1 MERDGVRRGLARAGD
16 WARTRPLHLLPW
28 IVLTAGVVLWPGRRP
43 PGAGLSEDRIMDPAA
58 FDRVEPGRG
67 RAARHPHAIPLIGW
81 RDILWRT
88 VWETVRD
95 KLPST
100 AGGVTFYVLLAIF
113 PAIGAFVSLYGL
125 VSDVTAV
132 ERQLRGLA
140 GVFPASVV
148 QIVGEQML
156 RLAGQHQARL
166 SLAFVVSLLL
176 SVWSANAGMK
186 ALFEGLN
193 VAYDEREKRNFLR
206 RTALTYASTL
216 GALVFLSLV
225 ALILVAAPV
234 ALRRLGVARADD
246 LWIALRWGVVLAV
259 TTASFAVIYRFGPS
273 RRPAKWRWVA
283 WGALAAALAWLGGSL
298 GFSWYVN
305 HVAHFDATYG
315 PLGAVVAFMTW
326 VWFSVLALLAGAEL
340 NAEIEHQTAVDSTIG
355 EDRPMGQR
363 GAAMADTVG
372 KPFILHESLSHGAG
386 MARRQARALLRP
398 LRDGVS
404 RSYPRASRAARPGPR
419 RSGDR

>member
-246 LWIALRWGVVLAV
+246 LWIALR
-259 TTASFAVIYRFGPS
+259 
-273 RRPAKWRWVA
+273 
-283 WGALAAALAWLGGSL
+283 
-298 GFSWYVN
+298 
-305 HVAHFDATYG
+305 
-315 PLGAVVAFMTW
+315 
-326 VWFSVLALLAGAEL
+326 
-340 NAEIEHQTAVDSTIG
+340 
-355 EDRPMGQR
+355 
-363 GAAMADTVG
+363 
-372 KPFILHESLSHGAG
+372 
-386 MARRQARALLRP
+386 
-398 LRDGVS
+398 
-404 RSYPRASRAARPGPR
+404 
-419 RSGDR
+419 